1 MEIFNEEPIDWID
14 LQNKVAYIFSK
25 CRYIV
30 ETPKKLQTARGEVEV
45 DVYAKNIDILIVCE
59 CKYWE
64 SNVPQN
70 IVFSFRTVV
79 EDIGANKG
87 IIIAKKGFQSGAYKS
102 VQNTNIELV
111 IWEDFLIQYKDKYLK
126 SNIKELLKI
135 KSKLFRVADDK
146 SEYLTY
152 YKALDDNKRK
162 EVDVYKNELM
172 KIVLTLSPMCFMLQN
187 EEDREIGWCI
197 EYIDKI
203 ISDAR
208 ETFGETFMTYY
219 EFFEYINKQINII
232 VSKIE
237 TIYGI
242 SIL

>member
-1 MEIFNEEPIDWID
+1 M
-14 LQNKVAYIFSK
+14 
-25 CRYIV
+25 
-30 ETPKKLQTARGEVEV
+30 
-45 DVYAKNIDILIVCE
+45 
-59 CKYWE
+59 
-64 SNVPQN
+64 
-70 IVFSFRTVV
+70 
-79 EDIGANKG
+79 
-87 IIIAKKGFQSGAYKS
+87 
-102 VQNTNIELV
+102 
-111 IWEDFLIQYKDKYLK
+111 
-126 SNIKELLKI
+126 
-135 KSKLFRVADDK
+135 
-146 SEYLTY
+146 TY

-187 EEDREIGWCI
+187 EEDGEIGWCI